1 MKAQTQTFELLVDGT
16 PYEVKATP
24 YEYNTETRFRVTFNG
39 SPVYIFVWDSELKQL
54 SAIGEGT
61 DTIPVNL
68 EEAISNQLMATFA

>member
-1 MKAQTQTFELLVDGT
+1 MKAQTQTFDLLVDGI

-68 EEAISNQLMATFA
+68 EEAISNHLMATFA

>member
-16 PYEVKATP
+16 TYEVKATP
-24 YEYNTETRFRVTFNG
+24 YEYNTETRFRVTFNV

-68 EEAISNQLMATFA
+68 EEAISNQLVATFA